1 MNPKLQLR
9 LQRWHRPMLIET
21 PPMKH
26 CFGRK
31 SSVPPATN
39 APAAQSAMPASSQVM
54 KRTGK
59 TLPSSHGRLCKFFGL
74 GPIGGGNRQL
84 IVSATGDCR
93 LQQFACPKQAVN
105 TTKAHLSSPCQCR
118 AKPRFSPAGGRCL
131 ASAFAAIPLAF
142 ALGRPAGRASPR
154 LDYLLPDV
162 QLGPR
167 LEHWLGL

>member
-1 MNPKLQLR
+1 MPEDSVEPGQGSRSLESALR
-9 LQRWHRPMLIET
+9 HQRSGCSNEEPMKRVQGSRSLTPVHRCQKSGCGNGD
-21 PPMKH
+21 PMKH

-39 APAAQSAMPASSQVM
+39 APAAQSAMPASSPAM

-93 LQQFACPKQAVN
+93 LQQFACAKQAV
-105 TTKAHLSSPCQCR
+105 KYHQ
-118 AKPRFSPAGGRCL
+118 
-131 ASAFAAIPLAF
+131 SALVEPMPMQ
-142 ALGRPAGRASPR
+142 G
-154 LDYLLPDV
+154 
-162 QLGPR
+162 
-167 LEHWLGL
+167 